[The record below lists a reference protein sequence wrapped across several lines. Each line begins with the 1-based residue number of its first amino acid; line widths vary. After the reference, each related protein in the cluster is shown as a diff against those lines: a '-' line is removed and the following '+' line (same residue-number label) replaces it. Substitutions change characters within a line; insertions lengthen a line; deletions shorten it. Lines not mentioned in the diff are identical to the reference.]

1 MKPKM
6 PWFLVAVGLQ
16 LLLLGF
22 MIVPRMMILT
32 GGKTV
37 LLETEPYDPYNI
49 FTGYYANLNYKIS
62 QAEHLPVKP
71 HLKPRGIYY
80 VVVSIDKN
88 GIGRPRRVMEALPR
102 VLKEDEAVIRG
113 RHEYGWM
120 KYGIESYYLPESR
133 RHEIEAL
140 LRDGKRRALVEV
152 KVNDAGKAVIV
163 SLHVAGRRF
172 SY

>member
-6 PWFLVAVGLQ
+6 SWFLAAVGLQ

-22 MIVPRMMILT
+22 MIVPRMMVLT

-37 LLETEPYDPYNI
+37 ILETEPYDPYDI

-62 QAEHLPVKP
+62 QAEHLPDKP
-71 HLKPRGIYY
+71 ILKPRGIYY
-80 VVVSIDKN
+80 VVVSKDKN
-88 GIGRPRRVMEALPR
+88 GIWKPRRVTEVLPR
-102 VLKEDEAVIRG
+102 SLKKDEAFIRG
-113 RHEYGWM
+113 RNEYGWM

-140 LRDGKRRALVEV
+140 LRDRKRRALVEV
-152 KVNDAGKAVIV
+152 KVNDAGEAVIV
-163 SLHVAGRRF
+163 SLRVAGRRF